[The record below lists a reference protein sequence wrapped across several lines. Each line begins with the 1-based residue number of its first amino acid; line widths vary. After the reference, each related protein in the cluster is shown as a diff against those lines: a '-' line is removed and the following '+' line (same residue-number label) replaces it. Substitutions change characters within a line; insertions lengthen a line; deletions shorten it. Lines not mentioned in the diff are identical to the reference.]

1 MLKLEGIANR
11 DSLPYADT
19 YELGK
24 LEDLRTVLRG
34 TLRWEYD
41 CVTYVPR
48 TQRFIVHRYPGFLQ
62 LMDIFK
68 SIGLLD
74 TEAPFRIDDWP
85 SLIRITLKRK
95 LGIDIGSNDLASVL
109 SAAKDIIPATTD
121 IYQLRTALEYLSLVP
136 SSSPAPP
143 VLKFSAAPIDH
154 FTNLLAQKLRYKS
167 HERDLV
173 ILNHE
178 IIAQD
183 VSGQEE
189 VHSSSLITYGGS
201 EASAMARCVGLP
213 VAFAALKVLDG
224 HVSARG
230 VCGPAVEEDLWK
242 GVLDGLEEVGL
253 GMKETVRPK
262 TSTSITVENTLMAGL
277 RIH

>member
-48 TQRFIVHRYPGFLQ
+48 TQRFIAHRYPGFLQ

-109 SAAKDIIPATTD
+109 SAAKDIVPATTD

-154 FTNLLAQKLRYKS
+154 FTNLLAQKLRYKP

-183 VSGQEE
+183 VSRQEE

-230 VCGPAVEEDLWK
+230 VCGPAVEENLWK

-262 TSTSITVENTLMAGL
+262 TSTSITVENALMAGL

>member
-1 MLKLEGIANR
+1 
-11 DSLPYADT
+11 
-19 YELGK
+19 
-24 LEDLRTVLRG
+24 
-34 TLRWEYD
+34 
-41 CVTYVPR
+41 
-48 TQRFIVHRYPGFLQ
+48 
-62 LMDIFK
+62 MDIFK

-74 TEAPFRIDDWP
+74 TEAPFTIDDWP

-95 LGIDIGSNDLASVL
+95 LGIDVGPNDLASVM
-109 SAAKDIIPATTD
+109 SAVKEIIPATTD
-121 IYQLRTALEYLSLVP
+121 IYQLQTALEYLALIP

-143 VLKFSAAPIDH
+143 VLKSSAAPIDH
-154 FTNLLAQKLRYKS
+154 FANLLAQKLRYEP

-183 VSGQEE
+183 VSGREE

-224 HVSARG
+224 RVSARG
-230 VCGPAVEEDLWK
+230 VCGPAVEENLWK

-262 TSTSITVENTLMAGL
+262 TSISITIEDTLTAGFG
-277 RIH
+277 IH